1 MFKSTPEHCQDKAKG
16 IPIGLSLQIHLKR
29 HKNEFMIC
37 IRQPQIEA
45 LWQVSLLPTKLM
57 GSTVFKRSTEV
68 EITGSGGADSN
79 HTVPLLQH
87 SEPCQQAGQI
97 VARLHQPHHIE
108 RTLVICHL
116 MTPCCLLCQCSY
128 PAPNENWAARSNI
141 TVYQLLS
148 LNHQWH
154 KIMN

>member
-37 IRQPQIEA
+37 IRQSQIGA
-45 LWQVSLLPTKLM
+45 LWQVSLLTAELV
-57 GSTVFKRSTEV
+57 GGTVYHGRTEV
-68 EITGSGGADSN
+68 EKSGIGLGSQQFWQSADRS
-79 HTVPLLQH
+79 HAVPLLQC

-116 MTPCCLLCQCSY
+116 ITPAVCCAS
-128 PAPNENWAARSNI
+128 ARI
-141 TVYQLLS
+141 LRPV
-148 LNHQWH
+148 
-154 KIMN
+154 KIGQPGQISRFINFYH